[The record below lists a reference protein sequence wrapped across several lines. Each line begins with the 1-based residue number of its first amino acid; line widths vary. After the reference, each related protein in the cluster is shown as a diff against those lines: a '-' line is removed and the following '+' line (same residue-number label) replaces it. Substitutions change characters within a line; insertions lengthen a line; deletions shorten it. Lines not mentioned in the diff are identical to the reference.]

1 MTTGQT
7 AGSGATE
14 KTAAAAV
21 AAAPARPRAAP
32 RDHVPVRA
40 AARQAARQEQ
50 IVRVAMRHFAER
62 GYQDV
67 RIEEIAREAGVA
79 KGAVFGY
86 FGSKAGLFLA
96 AYRAAARS
104 FSAYLDAPVQTVAE
118 GFFAVI
124 TYWLEHTPH
133 LIHEDAV
140 PYRVTLIGNYC
151 SSLQLRR
158 EITQFLLREDPYGT
172 QAFVQFGIERGE
184 IRTDIDTKMVV
195 SLVDWLMD
203 RCQDAIIT
211 EELDPGLF
219 GSAAQSPQMRD
230 LRVRQF
236 VELLRSAIGARP

>member
-1 MTTGQT
+1 MTAGQT
-7 AGSGATE
+7 AGSGAPE
-14 KTAAAAV
+14 RTAARAV
-21 AAAPARPRAAP
+21 AAPPAGPRAAP

-40 AARQAARQEQ
+40 TARQAARQEQ

-62 GYQDV
+62 GYEDV

-86 FGSKAGLFLA
+86 FDSKAGLFLA
-96 AYRAAARS
+96 AYQAAARS
-104 FSAYLDAPVQTVAE
+104 FSAYLDAPPEIVAG

-124 TYWLEHTPH
+124 TYWIEHTPH
-133 LIHEDAV
+133 LIHENWV
-140 PYRVTLIGNYC
+140 PYRVTLVGNYC
-151 SSLQLRR
+151 SGLQLRR
-158 EITQFLLREDPYGT
+158 EITRFLLREDPYGT
-172 QAFVQFGIERGE
+172 QAFVQFGIGRGE
-184 IRTDIDTKMVV
+184 IRTDIDTEMVV

-230 LRVRQF
+230 LRMRQF
-236 VELLRSAIGARP
+236 VELLRSAIGTRP

>member
-1 MTTGQT
+1 MTSGQT
-7 AGSGATE
+7 AHST
-14 KTAAAAV
+14 
-21 AAAPARPRAAP
+21 RPRPAP

-40 AARQAARQEQ
+40 TARQAARQEQ

-62 GYQDV
+62 GYEDV
-67 RIEEIAREAGVA
+67 RIEEIAREADVA

-86 FGSKAGLFLA
+86 FDSKAGLFLA
-96 AYRAAARS
+96 AYQAAARS
-104 FSAYLDAPVQTVAE
+104 FSAYLDAPPEIVAD

-124 TYWLEHTPH
+124 TYWIENTPH
-133 LIHEDAV
+133 LIHEDWV

-172 QAFVQFGIERGE
+172 QAFVQFGIDRGE

-195 SLVDWLMD
+195 ALVDWLMD

-219 GSAAQSPQMRD
+219 GAAAQSPQTRD
-230 LRVRQF
+230 LRVQQF
-236 VELLRSAIGARP
+236 VELLRSAIRTRP